1 MSTISYSDARQN
13 LAKLWDKIIED
24 RETVILKRRGKED
37 LAVLPADDLSA
48 LQETL
53 YLLSTPVNAGRL
65 LDSVAW
71 ARGGDEEKQSE
82 PLRVATLRE
91 ALDTTHDE

>member
-13 LAKLWDKIIED
+13 LARLWDKIIED

-53 YLLSTPVNAGRL
+53 YLLSTPANASRL

-71 ARGGDEEKQSE
+71 ARAGGEEEHSE
-82 PLRVATLRE
+82 PLSIASLRE
-91 ALDTTHDE
+91 ALNATNDE

>member
-13 LAKLWDKIIED
+13 LAKLWDRIIAD

-37 LAVLPADDLSA
+37 LAVLPADDLSS

-53 YLLSTPVNAGRL
+53 YLLSTPENASRL
-65 LDSVAW
+65 LESIEW
-71 ARGGDEEKQSE
+71 ARGEEGKPQSVE
-82 PLRVATLRE
+82 AFRE
-91 ALDTTHDE
+91 ALGLVDDK

>member
-13 LAKLWDKIIED
+13 LAKLWDKIIAD

-37 LAVLPADDLSA
+37 LAILPAEDLSS

-53 YLLSTPVNAGRL
+53 YLLSTPANARRL
-65 LDSVAW
+65 LESLDW
-71 ARGGDEEKQSE
+71 ARRGEGKPQTVEAFRDELGLSDGE
-82 PLRVATLRE
+82 
-91 ALDTTHDE
+91 

>member
-13 LAKLWDKIIED
+13 LAKLWDRVIAD

-37 LAVLPADDLSA
+37 LAVLPADDLSS

-53 YLLSTPVNAGRL
+53 YLLSTPANASRL
-65 LDSVAW
+65 LESIEW
-71 ARGGDEEKQSE
+71 ARRREGE
-82 PLRVATLRE
+82 PQTVE
-91 ALDTTHDE
+91 AFRKDLGLDD

>member
-13 LAKLWDKIIED
+13 LAKLWDRVIAD

-37 LAVLPADDLSA
+37 LAILPADDLSS

-53 YLLSTPVNAGRL
+53 YLLSTPANASRL
-65 LDSVAW
+65 LESIEW
-71 ARGGDEEKQSE
+71 ARRGEGEPQTVEAFREE
-82 PLRVATLRE
+82 LGLGN
-91 ALDTTHDE
+91 DD

>member
-13 LAKLWDKIIED
+13 LAKLWDTIIAN

-37 LAVLPADDLSA
+37 LAVLPADDLAS

-53 YLLSTPVNAGRL
+53 YLLGTPANASRL
-65 LDSVAW
+65 LEAIDW
-71 ARGGDEEKQSE
+71 ARKGEGKPQTVEEFREELGLLDDE
-82 PLRVATLRE
+82 
-91 ALDTTHDE
+91 